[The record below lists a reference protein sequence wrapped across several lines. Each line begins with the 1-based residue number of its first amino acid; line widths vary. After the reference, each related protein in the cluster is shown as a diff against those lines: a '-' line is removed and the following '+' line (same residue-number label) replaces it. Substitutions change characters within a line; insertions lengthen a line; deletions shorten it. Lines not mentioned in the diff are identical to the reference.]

1 MSIKETG
8 LWKNLSVK
16 FLGEK
21 NSMKIAQGC
30 KSWIIIP
37 FLIGIFFVFLV
48 LVFKE
53 LISSVFLFVSVI
65 LFLLTILFI
74 VFFRDPDRE
83 TGKGIVAVADGKIQ
97 DTDRLKDKDVGDCIR
112 ISTFMNVYNVHVNRM
127 PFDGVVKDVVHIAG
141 SYLPAFK
148 KESEKNERMILTID
162 TNIGTLK
169 VVQIAGF
176 LARRIISYVKKG
188 DKVKK
193 GEKIGMIRFGSR
205 VDLYLPSDKIKL
217 RIKIGDRVKAGE
229 DVVAEVDA

>member
-1 MSIKETG
+1 MA

-21 NSMKIAQGC
+21 NSMKIAKGC
-30 KSWIIIP
+30 TSWILIP
-37 FLIGIFFVFLV
+37 FLIGLFFLFLAI
-48 LVFKE
+48 VFKN
-53 LISSVFLFVSVI
+53 LTSSVFLFFSII

-74 VFFRDPDRE
+74 VFFRDPDRKI
-83 TGKGIVAVADGKIQ
+83 GQGVIAVADGNIQ
-97 DTDRLKDKDVGDCIR
+97 DIDRLKDKEVGDCIR

-127 PFDGVVKDVVHIAG
+127 PFDGVVKNVVHVNG

-148 KESEKNERMILTID
+148 KESDRNERVILTID
-162 TNIGTLK
+162 TKMGVLK
-169 VVQIAGF
+169 IVQIAGF
-176 LARRIISYVKKG
+176 LARRIISYVEKG

-217 RIKIGDRVKAGE
+217 CIKIGDRVLAGE